1 MTWLLDPANFVRV
14 VVLLG
19 VAVLS
24 SWATQSCMGPAE
36 EPPVQTRVE
45 TDTVYRERQITRRDT
60 VTETVPREVIRYD
73 TVSVVQRDTIQIEVP
88 TVDTVIADTTTQVP
102 WRPFGL
108 ISARPV
114 RVDGRVFTLSYY
126 QLAAQRWEQR
136 TYEAQPDVDEWRL
149 TSGLKAMAG
158 PDFGV
163 ATADLQVRHR
173 TPIGWVGLGPAAIAH
188 ADRWSEAD
196 LSAGTGIGATV
207 TFESTLYSR

>member
-1 MTWLLDPANFVRV
+1 MSLLSPANIGRLVI
-14 VVLLG
+14 LLA
-19 VAVLS
+19 VAVVS

-36 EPPVQTRVE
+36 EPAVQTRVE

-60 VTETVPREVIRYD
+60 VTDTVPREVIRYD
-73 TVSVVQRDTIQIEVP
+73 TVAVTERDTIRIEVP

-108 ISARPV
+108 ISVRPV
-114 RVDGRVFTLSYY
+114 RVDGTTFTLSYY

-136 TYEAQPDVDEWRL
+136 TYEAEPDVDEWRL
-149 TSGLKAMAG
+149 TSGVEVTAG
-158 PDFGV
+158 PSFGV
-163 ATADLQVRHR
+163 ATADLQVKHR

-188 ADRWSEAD
+188 ADQWGEAD
-196 LSAGTGIGATV
+196 LSAGTGIGATA